1 MYCVQVFGLR
11 LTERVLSSELD
22 YQLPPELIAQSP
34 ARPRE
39 RARLLRLERVTQ
51 TLTHH
56 TIAALP
62 DLLRPDD
69 LLIFNDSRVLRARV
83 RGFRG
88 RQERGTNGTAQG
100 GGRVEGL
107 LLRERAVNTWEAL
120 LKPSARLRP
129 AMSLTFVARDGSAQ
143 LVARVGERLE
153 EGWLLHFECEGD
165 VREWLPRVGE
175 VPLPPYIAPPEGDI
189 ERDYQTVYARHEPA
203 LGAALDSAAA
213 PTAGLHFDE
222 PLLAQLRERGVQWGF
237 VTLGV
242 GAGTFRPVQTATLEE
257 HSMHR
262 EAYEVPAHTAQL
274 IAQQRARGGRVVAVG
289 TTSARTLES
298 AHDGQGGVRAGY
310 GETQLF
316 IRPPYRFGVVDAM
329 LTNFHLPRSTL
340 LAMIAALCGPEN
352 VGERGV
358 DGREVAPLD
367 ATNRLTGLKIVRY
380 AYEEAVRLRYRF
392 FSWGDAMLIE

>member
-1 MYCVQVFGLR
+1 M
-11 LTERVLSSELD
+11 LSSELD
-22 YQLPPELIAQSP
+22 YDLPPELIAQSP

-39 RARLLRLERVTQ
+39 SARLLRVARATQ
-51 TLTHH
+51 TLTHY
-56 TIAALP
+56 TIDDLP

-69 LLIFNDSRVLRARV
+69 LLIFNDSRVLRARL

-88 RQERGTNGTAQG
+88 SRETTASGAAQG

-107 LLRERAVNTWEAL
+107 LLRERTVNVWEAL

-129 AMSLTFVARDGSAQ
+129 NMSLTFASSDGSAQ
-143 LVARVGERLE
+143 IAARVGERLD

-175 VPLPPYIAPPEGDI
+175 VPLPPYIAPLEGDI
-189 ERDYQTVYARHEPA
+189 ENDYQTVYARQEPTP
-203 LGAALDSAAA
+203 GVALDSAAA
-213 PTAGLHFDE
+213 PTAGLHFGE
-222 PLLAQLRERGVQWGF
+222 TMLARLQERGVRWGF

-242 GAGTFRPVQTATLEE
+242 GAGTFRPVQTPTLEE
-257 HSMHR
+257 HHMHR
-262 EAYEVPAHTAQL
+262 EAYDVPAQTAQL
-274 IAQQRARGGRVVAVG
+274 IAEQRARGGRVVAVG

-298 AHDGQGGVRAGY
+298 AHDGRGMVRTGH
-310 GETQLF
+310 GETELF

-352 VGERGV
+352 IGERQVNGT
-358 DGREVAPLD
+358 ETPAPRD
-367 ATNRLTGLKIVRY
+367 TNRLTGLKIVRY